1 MDKNKIYDI
10 VFKGAVKVLVLIA
23 VLIALILIIRF
34 FTN

>member
-10 VFKGAVKVLVLIA
+10 VFKGAIKVLMLVAALI
-23 VLIALILIIRF
+23 VLILIVRF